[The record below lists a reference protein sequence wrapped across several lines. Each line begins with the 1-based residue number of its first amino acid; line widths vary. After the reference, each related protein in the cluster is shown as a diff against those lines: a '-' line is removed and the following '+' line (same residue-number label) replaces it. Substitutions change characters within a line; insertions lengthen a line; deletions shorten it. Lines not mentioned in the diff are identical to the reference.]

1 MGREAIILVAGMGT
15 RLRPLTDTNHKCLTE
30 VNGVPILLNALKVLN
45 NNKFSRVILVV
56 GYLREQ
62 IKEVIGDAYQNM
74 KIEYAVNSI
83 YSKTNTSYS
92 LELGLEKITGENEVY
107 IFEGD
112 VMFEEKL
119 LEDLIQFPEENV
131 TVLEKYSN
139 MLDGTFVTLDDKNR
153 ITAWTHKSKRPVGY
167 TLTDKYKTVNIHKFT
182 GRFVEDTLKPYVK
195 QIAAQS
201 NGTEPLETLMDK
213 IVRDKKCLTGL
224 ILSGQKWFEVDDLN
238 DLRQAEIIFS

>member
-131 TVLEKYSN
+131 TVLEK
-139 MLDGTFVTLDDKNR
+139 
-153 ITAWTHKSKRPVGY
+153 
-167 TLTDKYKTVNIHKFT
+167 
-182 GRFVEDTLKPYVK
+182 
-195 QIAAQS
+195 
-201 NGTEPLETLMDK
+201 
-213 IVRDKKCLTGL
+213 
-224 ILSGQKWFEVDDLN
+224 
-238 DLRQAEIIFS
+238 

>member
-74 KIEYAVNSI
+74 KIEYA
-83 YSKTNTSYS
+83 
-92 LELGLEKITGENEVY
+92 GEKEVY

-201 NGTEPLETLMDK
+201 NGTEPLETVMDK

>member
-112 VMFEEKL
+112 VM
-119 LEDLIQFPEENV
+119 
-131 TVLEKYSN
+131 
-139 MLDGTFVTLDDKNR
+139 R
-153 ITAWTHKSKRPVGY
+153 KSSW
-167 TLTDKYKTVNIHKFT
+167 KT
-182 GRFVEDTLKPYVK
+182 
-195 QIAAQS
+195 
-201 NGTEPLETLMDK
+201 
-213 IVRDKKCLTGL
+213 
-224 ILSGQKWFEVDDLN
+224 
-238 DLRQAEIIFS
+238 